1 MRMRRTVDPGP
12 VQPAVWQQ
20 VRPEDHRDDHQ
31 HPVRDCGERPD
42 RDEQIEHLVYREEDP
57 EAGQGVARVLKIDLQ
72 RPGQDVR
79 DRKLRGRRAERP
91 EVLRQDRQIRR
102 LDGDQDGPDDHRH
115 QDEMDSSLL
124 LDGAVPPQLFQ
135 VHISAVSRRL

>member
-1 MRMRRTVDPGP
+1 MRRTVDPGP

-42 RDEQIEHLVYREEDP
+42 RDEQIEYLVNREENP

-72 RPGQDVR
+72 RPGQDAR

-91 EVLRQDRQIRR
+91 EVLRQDCQIRR
-102 LDGDQDGPDDHRH
+102 LDGDQDGPDDH
-115 QDEMDSSLL
+115 
-124 LDGAVPPQLFQ
+124 
-135 VHISAVSRRL
+135 